1 MATTKITN
9 PELFDLASLDTA
21 LKLPSGTT
29 AERPTSPST
38 GEWRYNT
45 DNNLVEFWDG
55 GAWREL
61 QDEDLPPIPSENF
74 NTVLYDGTSAN
85 HAITGLGFQPD
96 LVWIKSR
103 SNASWHSLQDSS
115 RGATKSL
122 FSNQTNAEITYTD
135 AQTSFDANGF
145 TLGVDTQGGSV
156 NVSGRNYVA
165 WCWKANAGT
174 TSSNT
179 DGTITSTVQANTK
192 AGFSVVQ
199 YTGTGSNATVGHG
212 LSAAPEMI
220 IVKITNGSIGNWAIY
235 HKDLGP
241 TKVLQFNSGAAGT
254 NSAWWN
260 NTAPTSS
267 VFSLGTISDTNASS
281 SEYIAYC
288 FHSVAGYSKFGSYTG
303 SSSNQYGNVFVSTG
317 FQPAFVLIKQTNTSG
332 ANWLLFDNKRNS
344 GILGED
350 QLNPNN
356 NDAEKK
362 ESGGNPAYVIFSDDG
377 FQVNGNPQSINGN
390 GASYVYAAFAAD
402 PSTSSPTL
410 SDSFNIQVYNGDA
423 NTYKDITGYGFAPS
437 LVWAKNRNSSNWHV
451 WKDQLRSTS
460 QYSILSSN
468 LSGESI
474 GSGANDAISEFLDD
488 GWQASSNYN
497 GGTAGLTNQSVL
509 TYVGWAWKANN
520 ESATRDTSGTIPAII
535 TANQAAGFSIVTYT
549 GTGTNSQTLPHGL
562 GAKPDF
568 VVIKQRNAIS
578 QWVGFT
584 DATGTFSFF
593 YMNTSQALTAYPS
606 MSWDATY
613 LNLNGGT
620 DQNGAGDQH
629 VAYFFRSIAGFSK
642 IGSYTG
648 NGANQSITGL
658 GFQPDYVMIKGATSA
673 DNWFVNDSLRGPS
686 YTVYPNLANTET
698 NPNQDLNLTS
708 FDSDGFSVSSSP
720 GVNRNGDTFMYMAFK
735 ATDQPAQSIAAGE
748 MAFLGAGGGGA
759 AGIYYGPGGG
769 AGGLRTSYGTVSGRN
784 SAPESNITLAAGTY
798 TITIGA
804 GGGPSQTTATSPS
817 SRSGVN
823 TTIAGPSMTT
833 ITCNGGGGGASGGGA
848 GTAFLTGA
856 TGGSGGGGWTTFGAG
871 AGTANQGYQG
881 GDGTNL
887 GGYSEV
893 NGGGGGA
900 GQAGET
906 GTSAVGAG
914 NGGNGLLN
922 TITAR
927 IAYYAGGGGAGGPE
941 SGAGDGT
948 FGVGG
953 LGGGGNGG
961 YSTPGFENGQNA
973 APNTGGGGGGGSA
986 GILAGSVGTNGL
998 GGSGIVVLRMNTS
1011 DYSGTTTG
1019 SPSVT
1024 TDGDYTILT
1033 YTGSGTYVHS

>member
-1 MATTKITN
+1 MATTKITS
-9 PELFDLASLDTA
+9 PELFDLASLDSA
-21 LKLPSGTT
+21 LQLPSGTT
-29 AERPTSPST
+29 AQRPTSPST

-45 DNNLVEFWDG
+45 DDNKIEFYDG
-55 GAWREL
+55 ADWL
-61 QDEDLPPIPSENF
+61 TIQDEDIPPVPSENF
-74 NTVLYDGTSAN
+74 SIVTYTGNGGTQS
-85 HAITGLGFQPD
+85 ITGVGFQPD
-96 LVWIKSR
+96 FVWIKDYSQAR
-103 SNASWHSLQDSS
+103 NHIVFDSN
-115 RGATKSL
+115 RGVQKRL
-122 FSNQTNAEITYTD
+122 HTNTTD
-135 AQTSFDANGF
+135 TESTLTNGLSSFDADGF
-145 TLGVDTQGGSV
+145 SIGSNV
-156 NVSGRNYVA
+156 NVNANAAGYVA
-165 WCWKANAGT
+165 WCWKVNGGT
-174 TSSNT
+174 TVTNT
-179 DGTITSTVQANTK
+179 DGSVNSTVQVNQK
-192 AGFSVVQ
+192 
-199 YTGTGSNATVGHG
+199 TGTSIIQYSASGSDLTYGHG
-212 LSAAPEMI
+212 LSQEPNFI
-220 IVKITNGSIGNWAIY
+220 LVKARTWASAWFAWHKESGGAQYGGYFNDTSAVSAGNSQVGTPNATTIGAN
-235 HKDLGP
+235 HPG
-241 TKVLQFNSGAAGT
+241 TRNSG
-254 NSAWWN
+254 
-260 NTAPTSS
+260 
-267 VFSLGTISDTNASS
+267 D
-281 SEYIAYC
+281 YIVYA
-288 FHSVAGYSKFGSYTG
+288 FHDVAGYSKFGTYTG
-303 SSSNQYGNVFVSTG
+303 SSTNQYASVFVSTG
-317 FQPAFVLIKQTNTSG
+317 FKPAFLIIRKVTGTG
-332 ANWLLFDNKRNS
+332 VEWVMFDNKRAN
-344 GILGED
+344 GGFLGEF
-350 QLNPNN
+350 QLHNSSSSEQYKN
-356 NDAEKK
+356 
-362 ESGGNPAYVIFSDDG
+362 SGNPAYVLFTEDG
-377 FQVNGNPQSINGN
+377 FEINGNPQSVNGN
-390 GASYVYAAFAAD
+390 GVTYIYMAFAAD
-402 PSTSSPTL
+402 PTTTSPTL
-410 SDSFNIQVYNGDA
+410 SDSFNIVTYNGDS
-423 NTYKDITGYGFAPS
+423 NTYRDITGYEFAPT
-437 LVWAKNRNSSNWHV
+437 LVWAKNRNSGNWHT
-451 WKDQLRSTS
+451 WKDRIRSTTP
-460 QYSILSSN
+460 YSFLSSN
-468 LSGESI
+468 LSDASN
-474 GSGANDAISEFLDD
+474 GSGANDAISEFLPD
-488 GWQASSNYN
+488 GWESSTNWN
-497 GGTAGLTNQSVL
+497 GSSAGLTNQPGL
-509 TYVGWAWKANN
+509 TYVGWGWKANN
-520 ESATRDTSGTIPAII
+520 DSTTRDTSGTIPAII
-535 TANQAAGFSIVTYT
+535 TANQAAGFSIVKYT

-593 YMNTSQALTAYPS
+593 YMNSSQALTAYPS

-613 LNLNGGT
+613 LNLNSGG

-698 NPNQDLNLTS
+698 NPSADLNLTS

-748 MAFLGAGGGGA
+748 MAFLGVGGGGA

-798 TITIGA
+798 TITVGA

-948 FGVGG
+948 FGIGG

-1019 SPSVT
+1019 SPTVT